1 MPVTIGERYLPQIDT
16 VLGVHPAVHD
26 GLRTA
31 PRRIDAWRPR
41 HARERLE
48 LGPEAASDLY
58 RAEWPCLKEMAA

>member
-1 MPVTIGERYLPQIDT
+1 LRPRALLF